1 MPAKKIEP
9 IIEQAIEDVTPIAAP
24 VDKSLKFDAKPKEN
38 ADQAVIE

>member
-24 VDKSLKFDAKPKEN
+24 VDKSLKFDVKP
-38 ADQAVIE
+38 